1 MSFIS
6 MDFAFFVLLVLV
18 LYYIVPRKMQWV
30 ILLIAGYVF
39 YGYNS
44 FGDLI
49 YILITTVSAFICA
62 ALIEKKGDDL
72 NGYIKDNKETLSKEE
87 KKEYKA
93 KVKRSQKLILATGL
107 LLNFGILAYLKYANI
122 SIAYINLYRLK
133 WFQRTDFIPFI
144 RILLPLGISFYTF
157 QTMGYLIDIYYGK
170 YKREHNLFKFA
181 LYVSFF
187 PQIIQGPISRFGQ
200 LAPELYK
207 EKEFDFLRI
216 KSGFYRIMWGLFKKL
231 VIADRLAGF
240 VTSVMSQKEYYK
252 GFYIVLAVFFYSMQI
267 YGDFSGGI
275 DVALGVAEM
284 FGIRLTENFERPFFS
299 KSISEYW
306 QRWHITL
313 GTWFKDYIFYPLSV
327 NKSIIKFGKK
337 VREKGFAEL
346 GRRIPIYVPMLF
358 VWILTGMWH
367 GSESRFVVWG
377 LCNYVFIVLGTELE
391 GVSAKIVA
399 ALRLKETGF
408 VMKFYRAFKTF
419 WLMSMLRLFDIN
431 KTPGEAFKAFRYIFT
446 DWRGFDVVKVYE
458 QLSLPYEDF
467 VVALIAIAVLFVFE
481 MIQRKGS
488 IRKRIFAMPVPL
500 QWVILS
506 ILIVAVSVFGYYGP
520 GYDAQSFIY
529 GAF

>member
-1 MSFIS
+1 
-6 MDFAFFVLLVLV
+6 V
-18 LYYIVPRKMQWV
+18 
-30 ILLIAGYVF
+30 
-39 YGYNS
+39 
-44 FGDLI
+44 
-49 YILITTVSAFICA
+49 
-62 ALIEKKGDDL
+62 
-72 NGYIKDNKETLSKEE
+72 
-87 KKEYKA
+87 
-93 KVKRSQKLILATGL
+93 
-107 LLNFGILAYLKYANI
+107 
-122 SIAYINLYRLK
+122 
-133 WFQRTDFIPFI
+133 
-144 RILLPLGISFYTF
+144 
-157 QTMGYLIDIYYGK
+157 
-170 YKREHNLFKFA
+170 
-181 LYVSFF
+181 
-187 PQIIQGPISRFGQ
+187 
-200 LAPELYK
+200 
-207 EKEFDFLRI
+207 
-216 KSGFYRIMWGLFKKL
+216 
-231 VIADRLAGF
+231 
-240 VTSVMSQKEYYK
+240 
-252 GFYIVLAVFFYSMQI
+252 AV
-267 YGDFSGGI
+267 
-275 DVALGVAEM
+275 GVAEM

-337 VREKGFAEL
+337 VRERRFAEL

-391 GVSAKIVA
+391 GVSSKIVA

-408 VMKFYRAFKTF
+408 VMKSYRAFKTF

-431 KTPGEAFKAFRYIFT
+431 KTPGEALKAFRYIFT

-467 VVALIAIAVLFVFE
+467 VVALIAIAVLFVLE